1 MPKTYY
7 DSELTGAQIEDALEA
22 IHGVVTPSNNGK
34 VLYIDNGQIKAASA
48 SRWGHGA
55 VLEPLSVT
63 ANGDYTPPTGTDGF
77 DEVHVAVPS
86 ATLTTK
92 SITQNGTYNASQ
104 DDADGY
110 SSVTVAVPGGVTI
123 EPLEVTQNGTYNPPS
138 GVDGYAPVTVNVSG
152 GTVLPSGY
160 TQKQYLEASGTQY
173 IDTGIKAQGGCYAEV
188 EFEFSSSV
196 SGWHSIIS
204 GENANVNKSFKFFH
218 NGMTHGTVQNGS
230 NYYDFSKSFQINQKY
245 KACVSNGLVIDGEFF
260 QKFNKSTFT
269 SNNNI
274 ALFANITGSATVEAY
289 FTGRIYSCKM
299 WIGGVITRDFIPCVR
314 DSDDAAGM
322 YDIVNDVFYA
332 NAGTGSFVYA

>member
-1 MPKTYY
+1 M
-7 DSELTGAQIEDALEA
+7 EQNIVIAGATFNGVPSIE
-22 IHGVVTPSNNGK
+22 IPTSGG
-34 VLYIDNGQIKAASA
+34 GSA
-48 SRWGHGA
+48 SFVEVSDTTATAADVAQGKYFYTAAGVKTEGTGGGSA
-55 VLEPLSVT
+55 VVQPLSVT
-63 ANGDYTPPTGTDGF
+63 
-77 DEVHVAVPS
+77 E
-86 ATLTTK
+86 
-92 SITQNGTYNASQ
+92 
-104 DDADGY
+104 
-110 SSVTVAVPGGVTI
+110 
-123 EPLEVTQNGTYNPPS
+123 NGTYNPPS

-204 GENANVNKSFKFFH
+204 GDNANVNKAFKFYH
-218 NGMTHGTVQNGS
+218 NGMTGGTVQNNS
-230 NYYDFSKSFQINQKY
+230 NYYDFNKSFQTNQKY

-260 QKFNKSTFT
+260 QKFTKSTFT

-299 WIGGVITRDFIPCVR
+299 WINGVITRDFIPCVR

-332 NAGTGSFVYA
+332 NAGTGSFTYA